1 MIKIAPKDT
10 EIVNVPIHKFQNKI
24 KSQKD
29 FYEFLSRR
37 KFFEDRECSLAKAS
51 ALSRSLHQERAS
63 RLKEGRNFS
72 NSFFSSKTSV
82 KFLWPLIQKFLW
94 RLTTMSSARSILIS
108 GTTFQTTMLPTAHS
122 VSSSGRFSKS
132 CTRKRLRKFWNNIV
146 LRRLEFERKRI
157 QISKCWAP
165 LLGSSK
171 SLSLLPVSL
180 FYLAMKG
187 RAINALKASAK
198 DAFIGRKRKKPTQDM
213 AEKFASMPHIF
224 QKGLAISQPFG
235 SCPADK

>member
-82 KFLWPLIQKFLW
+82 KFL
-94 RLTTMSSARSILIS
+94 
-108 GTTFQTTMLPTAHS
+108 
-122 VSSSGRFSKS
+122 
-132 CTRKRLRKFWNNIV
+132 
-146 LRRLEFERKRI
+146 
-157 QISKCWAP
+157 
-165 LLGSSK
+165 
-171 SLSLLPVSL
+171 
-180 FYLAMKG
+180 
-187 RAINALKASAK
+187 
-198 DAFIGRKRKKPTQDM
+198 
-213 AEKFASMPHIF
+213 
-224 QKGLAISQPFG
+224 
-235 SCPADK
+235 